1 MFIRLHLDMCK
12 LCSFVQQDPPCWTC
26 MGKSYFQKLNKQSM
40 KSRQT
45 CENWAMV
52 QKQQYCFHQ
61 SHGTPTTWVECEH
74 NRLHE
79 SDMLFLMHPNMA
91 ESLPEPLVTK
101 AFQTKIRMNGVGAKR
116 SFCVDIE
123 VREKYHSQEN
133 KKFAKYGYSS
143 LSAS

>member
-1 MFIRLHLDMCK
+1 
-12 LCSFVQQDPPCWTC
+12 
-26 MGKSYFQKLNKQSM
+26 
-40 KSRQT
+40 
-45 CENWAMV
+45 
-52 QKQQYCFHQ
+52 
-61 SHGTPTTWVECEH
+61 
-74 NRLHE
+74 
-79 SDMLFLMHPNMA
+79 MHPNMA